1 MRNPLKLEH
10 WIVLG
15 LLLLGAGFF
24 FSKATYTVGV
34 KNSFSPVPVRVF
46 ADGQPLG
53 IDHQRGGTVSLGK
66 RRIELWMK
74 KYPRF
79 TAQVLSPC
87 GDWKDVDLIRQTS
100 TPPLYL
106 DAVADR
112 EATLALWIDNREGPR
127 AKLALGQLALE
138 IPAQWSGEW
147 RIPIP
152 DCEGDIAVLLNEKRV
167 GSLPTQQQLSQTP
180 AMVPAFLVDVSGRHC
195 YRFREINYTTETFSY
210 GTPRE
215 ERLRGRRFYQ
225 LFSSVDYFFTPAPG
239 SIGLPFGRLS
249 ARKHELTDC
258 R

>member
-1 MRNPLKLEH
+1 M
-10 WIVLG
+10 
-15 LLLLGAGFF
+15 LLLGAGFF
-24 FSKATYTVGV
+24 FSKATYTVTV

-53 IDHQRGGTVSLGK
+53 IDHQQGGTVSLGK
-66 RRIELWMK
+66 RRIEMWMK

-87 GDWKDVDLIRQTS
+87 GDWKEDVDLIRQTF
-100 TPPLYL
+100 TPPLYM

-112 EATLALWIDNREGPR
+112 ETTLALWIDNREGPH

-152 DCEGDIAVLLNEKRV
+152 DCGGDIAVLLNEERV
-167 GSLPTQQQLSQTP
+167 GTLPTQQQLSQTP

-195 YRFREINYTTETFSY
+195 YRFREINYTTETFSRE
-210 GTPRE
+210 TPRE
-215 ERLRGRRFYQ
+215 ERLRGRRYYQ
-225 LFSSVDYFFTPAPG
+225 LPSSVDYFLTPAPG
-239 SIGLPFGRLS
+239 SIRLPFDNLS

-258 R
+258 Q